1 LDVPEPP
8 KIVLEQPAPCSD
20 GQKAA
25 ETLRRALAPSLA
37 PRPAWTVSVRFERAS
52 AHLSAEGEITD
63 ELGAPVAH
71 RAMKQDSG
79 ECSALARAVG
89 VWASL
94 VLDAEIERAS
104 AAAAK
109 PTQPAAS
116 AASGASG
123 TLPRT
128 ALPVTTEETASSA
141 PLWPAPA
148 PREKPQPEARLL
160 LAHPEGERTIEVGA
174 TTFLM
179 GGTGSGIVA
188 GPSAFAVFEV
198 GRGWFLR
205 PTVAIAR
212 TLEDLSPSSDA
223 TWGAAR
229 FDACGRVPGFYLERR
244 GIQLDICGGAEG
256 GFLEGNGWLLP
267 FAAVGP
273 SMGLR
278 GELGG
283 DLSAMVR
290 AVAEVNLLR
299 DTSTPGVD
307 PDLFVGRAEVGLSW
321 RIR

>member
-37 PRPAWTVSVRFERAS
+37 PRPAWTVSVRFERTAT
-52 AHLSAEGEITD
+52 HLSAEGEITD

-71 RAMKQDSG
+71 RGMKQDSG

-94 VLDAEIERAS
+94 VLDAEMER
-104 AAAAK
+104 
-109 PTQPAAS
+109 
-116 AASGASG
+116 
-123 TLPRT
+123 
-128 ALPVTTEETASSA
+128 ASSA
-141 PLWPAPA
+141 PPPPPVPGRRTAPLAEAPSPSPEQLWPAPA
-148 PREKPQPEARLL
+148 PQEKPQPEARLL
-160 LAHPEGERTIEVGA
+160 LAHPEGERTIEVGL
-174 TTFLM
+174 TSFLM

-212 TLEDLSPSSDA
+212 TLEDLSPSSHA
-223 TWGAAR
+223 TWAAAR

-256 GFLEGNGWLLP
+256 GVLDGSSWVLP

-299 DTSTPGVD
+299 NTSTPGVD

>member
-1 LDVPEPP
+1 
-8 KIVLEQPAPCSD
+8 
-20 GQKAA
+20 
-25 ETLRRALAPSLA
+25 
-37 PRPAWTVSVRFERAS
+37 
-52 AHLSAEGEITD
+52 
-63 ELGAPVAH
+63 
-71 RAMKQDSG
+71 MKQDSG

-94 VLDAEIERAS
+94 VLDAELERSGSSSKAPPPS
-104 AAAAK
+104 
-109 PTQPAAS
+109 PA
-116 AASGASG
+116 
-123 TLPRT
+123 PRT
-128 ALPVTTEETASSA
+128 ASVEEAASPSPVQ
-141 PLWPAPA
+141 LWPAPA

-160 LAHPEGERTIEVGA
+160 LAHPEGERTIEVGL

-205 PTVAIAR
+205 PTVAVAR

-244 GIQLDICGGAEG
+244 GIQLDVCGGAEG
-256 GFLEGNGWLLP
+256 GVLAGSGWLLP

-307 PDLFVGRAEVGLSW
+307 PSLFVGRAEVGLSW